1 MSSLIILEVGNL
13 GGLVAMIIIT
23 IIVICF
29 LLSNMIAFIY
39 KTIYEWDKT
48 KKLTTR
54 EYWLAVLISM
64 LICGL
69 ISRTICGGIF

>member
-48 KKLTTR
+48 K
-54 EYWLAVLISM
+54 S
-64 LICGL
+64 
-69 ISRTICGGIF
+69 

>member
-39 KTIYEWDKT
+39 NTIYEWDKT

-69 ISRTICGGIF
+69 ISGTICGGMF